1 MQPLH
6 FEERTLKPYAGPL
19 SIDDLEEGE
28 VYFTIQF
35 SGPDRDGLF
44 PIVETLVFVGF
55 NLDKEDS
62 DGRVYF
68 QDLESY
74 QTGVRYGTATAEDKA
89 IFYAQEPKHLN
100 HIFKYEAAL
109 NELLKCSLRR
119 RKLVR

>member
-1 MQPLH
+1 MQSLH
-6 FEERTLKPYAGPL
+6 FEERILKPYAEPL
-19 SIDDLEEGE
+19 SIDELEEGE

-55 NLDKEDS
+55 NLDEEDVER
-62 DGRVYF
+62 RVYF

-74 QTGVRYGTATAEDKA
+74 QAGIRYDAATAEDKA
-89 IFYAQEPKHLN
+89 SFYAQEPRHLN
-100 HIFKYEAAL
+100 HIFKYENAL

-119 RKLVR
+119 RKIG